1 MILKSVEKTFNFF
14 NELQFMECQL
24 DSFARK
30 YEMTVH
36 EIQLLSII
44 YKHEEVQLR
53 KIIQKIVV
61 KPNHINKAVKLLYDK
76 KIIKKIRLPYD
87 ERTVQLSIEDNQ
99 KEKVELILKE
109 FSNMISEFKGFKDR
123 I

>member
-1 MILKSVEKTFNFF
+1 
-14 NELQFMECQL
+14 
-24 DSFARK
+24 
-30 YEMTVH
+30 MTVH